1 MVDKPNQGN
10 TITIKVNGEYQ
21 NFNEE
26 SQNYDSEM
34 SKSTVS
40 TVINGDPDV
49 YEENVFLE
57 AAATQEPVD
66 ESFDWI
72 IPESSEDDIE
82 EYTNV
87 QKPTSKKSSNK
98 KLASISK
105 NSKGNNSRAFGP
117 FLISGIFAILIGTT
131 FGIMMLKVMSPPVK
145 KAGSQPRVTEN
156 AGTNQATTTTTT
168 TTTTIKSLT
177 TYVVQGGLYSS
188 KDSAKDA
195 VNQSTAIGVPAKSIE
210 IDGKEYLF
218 LGIADSQD
226 SAKSLGSLVKTKG
239 FNDAFAKPLE
249 VGEKKV
255 SDLNDTEKSFLEAV
269 PQIYQSLVKM
279 TASGILTKT
288 ISETST
294 KEMDQQLSTNG
305 IKAEKIKQL
314 QAELTSAKEKVNA
327 FQKSKDSKSLSDAQQ
342 HLLNFLSVYY
352 SLK

>member
-21 NFNEE
+21 NFSDE
-26 SQNYDSEM
+26 SQNHDSEM

-40 TVINGDPDV
+40 TVIIGDPDV
-49 YEENVFLE
+49 YEENVVLE
-57 AAATQEPVD
+57 TAAAQEPVE

-87 QKPTSKKSSNK
+87 QKSTSKKSSNK

-105 NSKGNNSRAFGP
+105 NAQGKNSRAFGP
-117 FLISGIFAILIGTT
+117 FLISGIFAILIGTA
-131 FGIMMLKVMSPPVK
+131 FGFMMLKVMSPPAK

-156 AGTNQATTTTTT
+156 SGTNQAKTNTSTTA
-168 TTTTIKSLT
+168 IKSLT

-188 KDSAKDA
+188 KDAAKDA

-239 FNDAFAKPLE
+239 FNDAFAKPLD

-314 QAELTSAKEKVNA
+314 QGELTSAKEKVNA
-327 FQKSKDSKSLSDAQQ
+327 FQKSKDSKSLVDAQQ

-352 SLK
+352 SL